1 MSYHVYP
8 VSRCITCRTALRLI
22 LPVYW
27 IFMTV
32 SFLLLMA
39 CSSVLCR
46 YLILLD
52 KFLEDRSPQEIEAL
66 TMPTLDELRETFDEQ
81 GAQWIQQALAAN
93 TG

>member
-1 MSYHVYP
+1 MYILFPDTLLVELPY
-8 VSRCITCRTALRLI
+8 VLC

-27 IFMTV
+27 ITMTV

-52 KFLEDRSPQEIEAL
+52 KFLEDRSPREIEAL
-66 TMPTLDELRETFDEQ
+66 TMPTLDELREAFDEQ

>member
-1 MSYHVYP
+1 MYTLFP
-8 VSRCITCRTALRLI
+8 DALLVELPCVLF

-27 IFMTV
+27 ITMTV

-52 KFLEDRSPQEIEAL
+52 KFLEDRSPREIEAL
-66 TMPTLDELRETFDEQ
+66 TMPTLDELREAFDEQ